1 MTNGKGREANE
12 KNQNVFREVPS
23 EVKAIV
29 KWFND
34 GGQIQDVT
42 AEMEEFARGF
52 LVALN
57 ADDALFPVS
66 EQATWLLGALLT
78 QHQRDPSQPIAWLN
92 LGLALRRMALHS
104 KSASAALKNTLLDR
118 SLESLDRSLELEPT
132 NPRAWRGRGLV
143 FHMRAQ
149 YEEEAKCYRRALDI
163 DSSDPHLWLLYLHAL
178 RAAGKEEEAG
188 ASIEPA
194 YHAFLLAGQPEDLR
208 DVFDGVGT
216 PVRSDLT
223 AIH

>member
-12 KNQNVFREVPS
+12 KTQNFFREAPS
-23 EVKAIV
+23 EIKAIV
-29 KWFND
+29 RWFNN
-34 GGQIQDVT
+34 GGQAQDVT

-57 ADDALFPVS
+57 ADDAPFPVT
-66 EQATWLLGALLT
+66 ENAAWILGALLT
-78 QHQRDPSQPIAWLN
+78 HPQRNPDQPIAWLN

-104 KSASAALKNTLLDR
+104 TSGSAAMKERLLNR

-163 DSSDPHLWLLYLHAL
+163 DSSDPHLWLLYVNAL
-178 RAAGKEEEAG
+178 RAAGKDDVAG

-208 DVFDGVGT
+208 DVFEGVGT
-216 PVRSDLT
+216 PVRDST
-223 AIH
+223 TIH

>member
-1 MTNGKGREANE
+1 MTQAAKGGETGAGKKDLLRDAPLEI
-12 KNQNVFREVPS
+12 
-23 EVKAIV
+23 KAIV
-29 KWFND
+29 RWFND
-34 GGQIQDVT
+34 GGQAQDAS
-42 AEMEEFARGF
+42 AEMEEFASGF

-57 ADDALFPVS
+57 ADDALFPVA
-66 EQATWLLGALLT
+66 ENAAWILGALLT
-78 QHQRDPSQPIAWLN
+78 HPQRNPDQPIAWLN

-104 KSASAALKNTLLDR
+104 RSASDGLKNKLLER

-149 YEEEAKCYRRALDI
+149 YEEEAKCYRHALDI

-188 ASIEPA
+188 ATIEPA

-208 DVFDGVGT
+208 DVFEGVGT
-216 PVRSDLT
+216 PVRDST
-223 AIH
+223 TIH

>member
-1 MTNGKGREANE
+1 MTNGKGREARE
-12 KNQNVFREVPS
+12 ENQDFLGEVPS
-23 EVKAIV
+23 EVKAIA
-29 KWFND
+29 KWFNE
-34 GGQIQDVT
+34 GGQVEDVT

-66 EQATWLLGALLT
+66 GKATWLLGALLT
-78 QHQRDPSQPIAWLN
+78 QHQRNPSQPIAWLN

-104 KSASAALKNTLLDR
+104 RSASAGLKNQLLDR

-132 NPRAWRGRGLV
+132 NPRAWRGRGLI

-149 YEEEAKCYRRALDI
+149 YEEEANCYRRALDI

-178 RAAGKEEEAG
+178 RAAGKDDEAE
-188 ASIEPA
+188 ATIEPA

-208 DVFDGVGT
+208 DVFEGVGP
-216 PVRSDLT
+216 PVRDESMT
-223 AIH
+223 IH

>member
-1 MTNGKGREANE
+1 MTEGKGREATQGN
-12 KNQNVFREVPS
+12 KDFLREVPS

-34 GGQIQDVT
+34 GGQAQDET
-42 AEMEEFARGF
+42 AEMKEFARGF

-57 ADDALFPVS
+57 ADDALFPVA
-66 EQATWLLGALLT
+66 ENAAWILGALLT
-78 QHQRDPSQPIAWLN
+78 HPQRNPDQPIAWLN
-92 LGLALRRMALHS
+92 FGLALRRMALHA
-104 KSASAALKNTLLDR
+104 KSESAEMKERLLDR

-163 DSSDPHLWLLYLHAL
+163 DSSDPHLWLLYMHAL
-178 RAAGKEEEAG
+178 RTAGKEDEAG
-188 ASIEPA
+188 ATIEPA
-194 YHAFLLAGQPEDLR
+194 YHAYLLAGQPEELR
-208 DVFDGVGT
+208 DVFEGVGA
-216 PVRSDLT
+216 PVRDST
-223 AIH
+223 TIH